1 MIVPSSST
9 EVFQRTETG
18 VVLSA
23 LSIAFLPLKCRG
35 KKRGPSDSTFK
46 DQAIKNL
53 DHFSF
58 HPALLLP
65 APFLSHYFMKETTQ
79 WPMLTLSTDVRSLS
93 PGGKSLRV
101 IKGRGCLTTTWISTK
116 PRYSLITHCTALHS
130 MAWHGTRVINGRD
143 VNFNVRPVTFRSP
156 FLHRRCQCV

>member
-1 MIVPSSST
+1 MGIWNLKLSWIFHQKIGVSNIKYLFSLPAILWIVPSSST
-9 EVFQRTETG
+9 EVFQRTEMG

-58 HPALLLP
+58 HPTPLHSFSRPPSCRIISWRRRLSDPRWPWVRTSGHYRPEGNHFVLFRVEGVWLLL
-65 APFLSHYFMKETTQ
+65 E
-79 WPMLTLSTDVRSLS
+79 
-93 PGGKSLRV
+93 
-101 IKGRGCLTTTWISTK
+101 
-116 PRYSLITHCTALHS
+116 
-130 MAWHGTRVINGRD
+130 
-143 VNFNVRPVTFRSP
+143 
-156 FLHRRCQCV
+156 